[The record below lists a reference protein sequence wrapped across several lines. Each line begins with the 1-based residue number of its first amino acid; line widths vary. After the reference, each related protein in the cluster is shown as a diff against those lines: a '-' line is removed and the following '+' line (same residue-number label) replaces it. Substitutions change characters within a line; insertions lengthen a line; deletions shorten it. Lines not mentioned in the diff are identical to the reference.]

1 MIVEDSNVNAPIGD
15 EKIELKTPEFKKSDF
30 TIAMNSIGDVF
41 EMFVQKS
48 ADALFGL
55 GKYIKNLFSSKK
67 TKKPKKSHSKSINP
81 LNIRRKTPAERQLEL
96 SKKIYREHKKLEKQL
111 EKIDESLTK
120 THELAGQIKED
131 TSKIKLDIE
140 AVSVILEYQMDRID
154 DVEEYMK
161 ENLGPD
167 WLKIKN
173 LWAEY
178 KEGDMTRGEFTKS
191 ALKKLGKSFLGIF
204 VNTVS

>member
-1 MIVEDSNVNAPIGD
+1 MENPNINTPAGE
-15 EKIELKTPEFKKSDF
+15 EKLEPEKPKFKKSDF
-30 TIAMNSIGDVF
+30 TIAIDSIGDGF

-55 GKYIKNLFSSKK
+55 GKYIKNLFVSKK
-67 TKKPKKSHSKSINP
+67 TRKKNDSKIINP
-81 LNIRRKTPAERQLEL
+81 LKFRRKTPAERQLEL
-96 SKKIYREHKKLEKQL
+96 SKKIYREHKKLEKHL

-154 DVEEYMK
+154 DVEDYMK

-173 LWAEY
+173 LWSEY
-178 KEGDMTRGEFTKS
+178 KEGDITRGEFTKA
-191 ALKKLGKSFLGIF
+191 ALKRLGKSFLGIF
-204 VNTVS
+204 VNTVM

>member
-1 MIVEDSNVNAPIGD
+1 MENPNISTPAGE
-15 EKIELKTPEFKKSDF
+15 EKLEPEKPKFKKNDF
-30 TIAMNSIGDVF
+30 TITINSIGDGF

-55 GKYIKNLFSSKK
+55 GKYIKNLFVSKK
-67 TKKPKKSHSKSINP
+67 TKKKNDSKTIGP
-81 LNIRRKTPAERQLEL
+81 LKFRRKTPAERQYEL
-96 SKKIYREHKKLEKQL
+96 SKKIYREHRKLEKQL
-111 EKIDESLTK
+111 ENIDASLAK

-140 AVSVILEYQMDRID
+140 TVSVILEYQMDRID
-154 DVEEYMK
+154 DVENYMK
-161 ENLGPD
+161 DNLGPD

-173 LWAEY
+173 LWSEY
-178 KEGDMTRGEFTKS
+178 KEGDMTRGEFTKA
-191 ALKKLGKSFLGIF
+191 ALKRLGKSFLGIF